1 MAAIESRLHNITAY
15 PDPNYRQLRGA
26 LSQLHPTL
34 TPEWI
39 LPGNGAA
46 ELLTWAC
53 RELAEQAETRLV
65 VPAFSDYQRALR
77 GFSARVRE
85 FPLDLGEENV
95 TLPIPPPSRQNRMG
109 LLLNNPHNPT
119 GQLFD
124 RDTLAPYVERYAL
137 VVIDEAFMDF
147 LPPQAEQSFIL
158 EVQNHPNL
166 VILRSLTKF
175 YSLPGLRLGYAIAHP
190 ERLRRWQQWR
200 DPWAVNTLAAVAAEA
215 IVTEQP
221 FRQQTW
227 QWLPKARSQLFEG
240 LKQLPGLRPHPSA
253 ANFLLV
259 QTDLPSPQLQQTLL
273 ERHRILIR
281 DCSSFPELG
290 DRYFRVAVRT
300 LEENQRLLE
309 GLATI
314 LDRSPTTNDQ

>member
-1 MAAIESRLHNITAY
+1 
-15 PDPNYRQLRGA
+15 
-26 LSQLHPTL
+26 
-34 TPEWI
+34 
-39 LPGNGAA
+39 
-46 ELLTWAC
+46 
-53 RELAEQAETRLV
+53 
-65 VPAFSDYQRALR
+65 
-77 GFSARVRE
+77 
-85 FPLDLGEENV
+85 
-95 TLPIPPPSRQNRMG
+95 
-109 LLLNNPHNPT
+109 
-119 GQLFD
+119 
-124 RDTLAPYVERYAL
+124 
-137 VVIDEAFMDF
+137 
-147 LPPQAEQSFIL
+147 
-158 EVQNHPNL
+158 
-166 VILRSLTKF
+166 
-175 YSLPGLRLGYAIAHP
+175 LGYAIAHP